1 MTFELSYLIGPLVG
15 GVIGYIT
22 NDVAIRML
30 FRPHQPKYIFG
41 MHVPLTPGI
50 IPKEKYRIA
59 EAVGETISD
68 NLMNKEVLERSLLS
82 PEMISKIEGAIDR
95 FAATQRQNQETLE
108 QFVRHYLTRREL
120 ESMRESVET
129 DLTKILYKKLS
140 DESVGTKISHKIMEK
155 VLEKMQSGM
164 TGIVGNT
171 LGINQMAELIAEPA
185 EHLMAKHINE
195 LISQHSEQM
204 VSHLLKSESDKL
216 MSVPMCQLMEGR
228 EQQTEQLKEAAV
240 SLYRTIITERLP
252 RILSALNIS
261 KMIENRINEM
271 DMNDTERIVHQVMD
285 KELKAVIWFGAL
297 LGFLIG
303 IINTILR

>member
-1 MTFELSYLIGPLVG
+1 MMLEWSYLVGPLVG

-30 FRPHQPKYIFG
+30 FRPHQPKYLFG
-41 MHVPLTPGI
+41 VHIPLTPGI
-50 IPKEKYRIA
+50 IPKERYRIA
-59 EAVGETISD
+59 EAVGQTISE
-68 NLMNKEVLERSLLS
+68 NLMNQEVLERTLLS
-82 PEMISKIEGAIDR
+82 PELIGRIAGAIDR
-95 FAATQRQNQETLE
+95 FAAAQRTNEETLE
-108 QFVRHYLTRREL
+108 RFIRHYLTRQEL
-120 ESMRESVET
+120 ESMRGQVET
-129 DLTKILYKKLS
+129 DLTKMLYKKLS

-164 TGIVGNT
+164 AGVVGST
-171 LGINQMAELIAEPA
+171 LGLNQMAELVAEPA

-204 VSHLLKSESDKL
+204 VSHLLKSESEKL
-216 MSVPMCQLMEGR
+216 MQVPMCQLMEDR
-228 EQQTEQLKEAAV
+228 EQQVEQLKETAIA
-240 SLYRTIITERLP
+240 LYRTIITERLP
-252 RILSALNIS
+252 RILNALNIS

-297 LGFLIG
+297 LGCLIG
-303 IINTILR
+303 IINTIF